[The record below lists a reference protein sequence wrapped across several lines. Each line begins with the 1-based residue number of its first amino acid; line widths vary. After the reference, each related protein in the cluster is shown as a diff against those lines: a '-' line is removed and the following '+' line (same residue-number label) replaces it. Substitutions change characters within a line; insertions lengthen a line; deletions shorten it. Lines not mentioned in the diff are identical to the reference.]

1 MDRAKE
7 IVIKVMK
14 SVEERLKI
22 NTFLVGQQLS
32 IVDISLYFSW
42 KEVSSMLEKESKN
55 LSGVQRW
62 SKYIEAIN
70 LE

>member
-7 IVIKVMK
+7 MVIKVMK
-14 SVEERLKI
+14 SVEERLKM
-22 NTFLVGQQLS
+22 NTFLVGQQLT

-70 LE
+70 VQ

>member
-14 SVEERLKI
+14 IVEERLKM
-22 NTFLVGQQLS
+22 NTFLVGQQLT

-42 KEVSSMLEKESKN
+42 KEVNSMLEKESKT
-55 LSGVQRW
+55 LSAVQRW

-70 LE
+70 VE